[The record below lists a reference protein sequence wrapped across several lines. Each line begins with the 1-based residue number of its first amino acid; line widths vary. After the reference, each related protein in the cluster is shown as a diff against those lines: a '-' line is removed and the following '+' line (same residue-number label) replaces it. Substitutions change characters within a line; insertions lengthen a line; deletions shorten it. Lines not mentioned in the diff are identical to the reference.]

1 MSLFVFMKYAEEE
14 YQAIQLYRQNAFTLL
29 GVAHFNYNSLIR
41 GRQTFERIV
50 LERKEKSMAE
60 VKEIIEKVEELANDS
75 VKLANFAEQIV
86 KINPKLAE
94 SLEFILGVELQELAR
109 SKENANEI

>member
-1 MSLFVFMKYAEEE
+1 MEYAKK
-14 YQAIQLYRQNAFTLL
+14 QKDIQFYRQHAFTLL

-41 GRQTFERIV
+41 GRQSFERIV

-75 VKLANFAEQIV
+75 VKLANFAEQLVIN
-86 KINPKLAE
+86 NPKLAE

-109 SKENANEI
+109 SNENANEI

>member
-1 MSLFVFMKYAEEE
+1 
-14 YQAIQLYRQNAFTLL
+14 
-29 GVAHFNYNSLIR
+29 
-41 GRQTFERIV
+41 
-50 LERKEKSMAE
+50 MAE

-75 VKLANFAEQIV
+75 VKLANFAEQLVIN
-86 KINPKLAE
+86 NPKLAE

>member
-1 MSLFVFMKYAEEE
+1 MEYAEK
-14 YQAIQLYRQNAFTLL
+14 QKDIQLYRQNAFTLL

-75 VKLANFAEQIV
+75 VKLANFAEQLVIN
-86 KINPKLAE
+86 NPKLAE

>member
-1 MSLFVFMKYAEEE
+1 MAFNSNEAEKEW
-14 YQAIQLYRQNAFTLL
+14 QRIQQYRLAAFSYL
-29 GVAHFNYNSLIR
+29 GVAHYNNYAVVG
-41 GRQTFERIV
+41 GRHRIEQGI
-50 LERKEKSMAE
+50 LEKKEKSMAE